1 MGSIDLKVGGVILAT
16 IGFYTLVANIIPQ
29 VQSEVPEVL
38 AFGADVSADELVS
51 AGEALFAGAGGC
63 TACHSESAG
72 ARAPN
77 LLTDYQGQGTI
88 GARCGTRISGLSCK
102 EYLHQALVMPTD
114 HIVDQFPPIMM
125 SLDRTM
131 TQAQIWSVV
140 AYLESN
146 GGEVTVTGA
155 DIPSDDEAAGDVAAG
170 GVAAGGFEIASTDPT
185 EITLALC
192 VMCHQIGDEGIPMG
206 PPLTQVGARLTPE
219 EIRRAI
225 LDPQA
230 EASAGYEPLVM
241 MMPPN
246 FGDRLSATQLEALVG
261 YLSGMQ

>member
-1 MGSIDLKVGGVILAT
+1 MGSIDLKVGGVVLAT

-38 AFGADVSADELVS
+38 AFGADISPEELVS
-51 AGEALFAGAGGC
+51 AGEALFTGAGGC
-63 TACHSESAG
+63 TACHAESPG

-77 LLTDYQGQGTI
+77 LLSDYEGQGTI

-102 EYLHQALVMPTD
+102 EYLHQSLVAPTD
-114 HIVDQFPPIMM
+114 HLVDDFPPIMLA
-125 SLDRTM
+125 LDRTM
-131 TQAQIWSVV
+131 SQAQIWSIV

-155 DIPSDDEAAGDVAAG
+155 DIPPEAAPEGATP
-170 GVAAGGFEIASTDPT
+170 AGGFEIASTDPAV
-185 EITLALC
+185 ITLTLC
-192 VMCHQIGDEGIPMG
+192 FQCHQIGGEGTPVG

-230 EASAGYEPLVM
+230 EASAGYEELVM

-246 FGDRLSATQLEALVG
+246 FGDRLSATQLEAVVG

>member
-1 MGSIDLKVGGVILAT
+1 MGSIDLKIFGVVLAT

-51 AGEALFAGAGGC
+51 AGEALFSGAGGC
-63 TACHSESAG
+63 TACHAESPG

-102 EYLHQALVMPTD
+102 EYLHQALVTPTD

-125 SLDRTM
+125 PLDRTM
-131 TQAQIWSVV
+131 TQAQIWSIV

-155 DIPSDDEAAGDVAAG
+155 DIPSDEAAG
-170 GVAAGGFEIASTDPT
+170 GVAAGGFEIASTDPAV
-185 EITLALC
+185 ITLALC
-192 VMCHQIGDEGIPMG
+192 VMCHQIGDEGTPVG

-246 FGDRLSATQLEALVG
+246 FGDRLSATQLEAVIG
-261 YLSGMQ
+261 YLSEMQ